1 MSMFPSINIA
11 GTGLEVDQTWI
22 DTIGGNVANA
32 EDAVTPGQ
40 PVYRDE
46 EVVAAQAPGRTGPGS
61 SSVEDGVQVQGI
73 ALGSSQGILTYD
85 PGSPLA
91 NKAGDVLYPDV
102 NIGHEMTSL
111 VEAQVSYEVDAKVLQ
126 NSAAAYNAILA
137 IKA

>member
-1 MSMFPSINIA
+1 MSMFPSIGIA

-22 DTIGGNVANA
+22 DAIGGNVANA

-46 EVVAAQAPGRTGPGS
+46 EIVAQAAPAGTN
-61 SSVEDGVQVQGI
+61 SVGNGVELRGV
-73 ALGSSQGILTYD
+73 ALGSSQGILTYEPD
-85 PGSPLA
+85 SPLA
-91 NKAGDVLYPDV
+91 NAKGYVTYPEV

-111 VEAQVSYEVDAKVLQ
+111 VEAQVSYEVDAKVMQ
-126 NSAAAYNAILA
+126 NSTDAYNAILQ

>member
-1 MSMFPSINIA
+1 MSMFPTIGIA
-11 GTGLEVDQTWI
+11 ATGLEVDQTWI
-22 DTIGGNVANA
+22 DAIGGNVANA

-40 PVYRDE
+40 PVYREQD
-46 EVVAAQAPGRTGPGS
+46 VTAVASPSSGSGSPGN
-61 SSVEDGVQVQGI
+61 GVQASVT
-73 ALGSSQGILTYD
+73 LGSSQGVLTYD

-91 NKAGDVLYPDV
+91 DKAGDVLYPNV

-126 NSAAAYNAILA
+126 NSDTAYQAILQ